1 MNKEIE
7 TAKEDLSFMN
17 EGDYIT
23 RSMSN
28 SKDILEEYIKQL
40 EKDKE
45 KAYWKGYVQKQK
57 EAEEICKMCKY
68 RKKYKELEQKSNVLD
83 KIKDFVTKISTENA
97 EKYNSIKQKEVD
109 FSEWNLAD
117 GILNIIEGER
127 EYCCTCGVELNSEN
141 KALNNMCNECKYGLD
156 YQKEREEK

>member
-1 MNKEIE
+1 MNKEKIE
-7 TAKEDLSFMN
+7 KAKDDLRFFN

-23 RSMSN
+23 KEMEHSA
-28 SKDILEEYIKQL
+28 DILKEYIKQL

-45 KAYWKGYVQKQK
+45 EAYWKGYVQKQK

-117 GILNIIEGER
+117 GILNIIE
-127 EYCCTCGVELNSEN
+127 
-141 KALNNMCNECKYGLD
+141 
-156 YQKEREEK
+156 KEKNRK

>member
-1 MNKEIE
+1 MNKEEIE
-7 TAKEDLSFMN
+7 KAKEDLSFVH

-45 KAYWKGYVQKQK
+45 EAYWKGYIQKQK

-68 RKKYKELEQKSNVLD
+68 RKRYKELTKKEEILNKVKDKLKEEIKEIKKIGSNG
-83 KIKDFVTKISTENA
+83 IISLGLQH
-97 EKYNSIKQKEVD
+97 K
-109 FSEWNLAD
+109 LALAQE
-117 GILNIIEGER
+117 ILNIIEGED
-127 EYCCTCGVELNSEN
+127 
-141 KALNNMCNECKYGLD
+141 KNEDTKD
-156 YQKEREEK
+156 IKKE